1 MISEEKRMIKC
12 RNCGRENDDS
22 FTFCLDCGQR
32 LKPEPAKTVEPQ
44 PAGQAVSPSPAG
56 AASVPVKS
64 PASVVKQPATP
75 STKPADTKKCPSCGK
90 SVGATDLFCAS
101 CGFKLGQP
109 AVERRT
115 MFLHSTGTGE
125 TARPSARLILIMPDG
140 SEGTVF
146 SLKEGVSLIGRN
158 QGEIQFPADPY
169 LSPRHAQITVDSK
182 KVTIE
187 DLGSLNG
194 VYLRMRQPM
203 PLEPGASFRIGQQ
216 LLRLELPGDFQ
227 PLPIKKAPDDDS
239 LFWGSPPPV
248 VWARLVQIL
257 EGGKIGEIHLLSQ
270 PEVIIGRETGDIC
283 FPEDNFVSAKHC
295 ALQNNDGVVMLRDL
309 GSSNGTFL
317 RLQGAQKITSDDRLQ
332 IGGQVLRLE
341 IL

>member
-1 MISEEKRMIKC
+1 MIKC

-32 LKPEPAKTVEPQ
+32 LKSEPAKTVEPQ
-44 PAGQAVSPSPAG
+44 PAVSTVSPSPKDNTSP
-56 AASVPVKS
+56 AAQS
-64 PASVVKQPATP
+64 PASVVKQQASPAVKT
-75 STKPADTKKCPSCGK
+75 SDTKKCPSCGK
-90 SVGATDLFCAS
+90 PVGATDLFCAS
-101 CGFKLGQP
+101 CGFRLSQP
-109 AVERRT
+109 AAERRT
-115 MFLHSTGTGE
+115 MFLHSIGTGE
-125 TARPSARLILIMPDG
+125 VAKPSARLILIMPDG
-140 SEGTVF
+140 SEGTVY

-158 QGEIQFPADPY
+158 QGDIQFPADPY
-169 LSPRHAQITVDSK
+169 LSPRHAQITVDNK
-182 KVTIE
+182 KVIIE

-227 PLPIKKAPDDDS
+227 PLPVKKAPDDDS

-248 VWARLVQIL
+248 VWARLVQVL

-270 PEVIIGRETGDIC
+270 PEVIIGREMGDIR

-317 RLQGAQKITSDDRLQ
+317 RLQTAQRISSDDRIQ